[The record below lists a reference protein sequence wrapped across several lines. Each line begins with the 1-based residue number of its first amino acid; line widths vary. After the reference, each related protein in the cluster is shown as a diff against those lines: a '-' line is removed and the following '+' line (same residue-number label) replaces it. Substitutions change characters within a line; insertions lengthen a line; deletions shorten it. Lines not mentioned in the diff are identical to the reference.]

1 MSKEL
6 DKLENAFRKQEEV
19 SPRANSKADA
29 INLAMQAFE
38 EEKISTASQGI
49 ESDAR
54 LNQQGNEEKP
64 LFDWK
69 NKMKTLNS
77 KFGYSLMG
85 GASLAVLAFVMVGP
99 NLSEFTTL
107 DDQPEVASV
116 NQEVQSEA
124 AAKPKAE
131 LADEDEVRIQEVPVS
146 EPAPT
151 VSKVPAA
158 RAEAPVEEDVEI
170 VEREA
175 KEVSGAEKLG
185 ETIDQKL
192 TDDEKRSALA
202 LPSANRHENLVEQ
215 LLKKLASAQGELA
228 TTQYEELRR
237 QREEQSRNTKKK
249 KSVSKFAKNYQKFGA
264 AGSVKR
270 DPNLIISRMAPAQS
284 SQPLP
289 VPADVITPQAQSRD
303 KFEEVKSNPVKSV
316 VSDPVSTFSVDVD
329 TASYAFMRSSLNN
342 NQTPDPA
349 SVRIEELINYFD
361 YQYQTPTDKSAP
373 FKANVQIMPTPWNE
387 GTKLMSIGIKG
398 YELGELEKPDS
409 NLVFLIDTSG
419 SMRQQNKLPL
429 LRHSFKLLLNSL
441 KPTDTISIV
450 AYAGSAGTVLEPTL
464 VKDKRKILAALDRL
478 HAGSSTAGG
487 AGLRQAYALAEEN
500 SNGDGVNR
508 VILATDGDFNV
519 GISDPEQLK
528 RYVEKKRKTGVT
540 LSVLGFGRGNYNDE
554 LMQKLAQNGNGNA
567 AYIDTLSEARKV
579 LVEEAGSTLFTIAKD
594 VKLQVEFNPGL
605 VSEYRLIGYET
616 RALKREDFNNDKIDA
631 GDIGAGHTVTAL
643 YEITPV
649 GSNSQNVDPLRY
661 AEAKKET
668 AEPVVNANPNEYGFM
683 KISYKLPDGDKSTLI
698 STPIT
703 LADEVDTLEGT
714 DQDARFASAVAAFG
728 QLLKGGEFTG
738 EYSYDEIVA
747 LAQSAKGE
755 DEFGYRAEFINL
767 VRLAK
772 SVEGVQ

>member
-6 DKLENAFRKQEEV
+6 DKLEKAFRKQEEIL
-19 SPRANSKADA
+19 PRTSAKADA
-29 INLAMQAFE
+29 MKLAMQAFE
-38 EEKISTASQGI
+38 EEKIAAASQGI
-49 ESDAR
+49 ESEER
-54 LNQQGNEEKP
+54 PIQQGNEEKP

-99 NLSEFTTL
+99 NISEFTTL

-116 NQEVQSEA
+116 NQELQSEV
-124 AAKPKAE
+124 AAKPKLE
-131 LADEDEVRIQEVPVS
+131 LADEAEVRVQEAP
-146 EPAPT
+146 EPEAAPAI
-151 VSKVPAA
+151 SKVPAA
-158 RAEAPVEEDVEI
+158 RADAPVEEDVAN
-170 VEREA
+170 VRREA
-175 KEVSGAEKLG
+175 KEYSGDAEKLG
-185 ETIDQKL
+185 EIVENRLAPSVPAPAEPTIKRQKANGSSGNSRVGILL
-192 TDDEKRSALA
+192 TPKSNSLEKIA
-202 LPSANRHENLVEQ
+202 PSASSGMVV
-215 LLKKLASAQGELA
+215 
-228 TTQYEELRR
+228 
-237 QREEQSRNTKKK
+237 QSE
-249 KSVSKFAKNYQKFGA
+249 SY
-264 AGSVKR
+264 
-270 DPNLIISRMAPAQS
+270 ISR
-284 SQPLP
+284 PLP
-289 VPADVITPQAQSRD
+289 VPGDVIIPQPQSRD
-303 KFEEVKSNPVKSV
+303 KFEVVESNPVKSV
-316 VSDPVSTFSVDVD
+316 AADPVSTFSVDVD

-342 NQTPDPA
+342 NQMPDPA

-361 YQYQTPTDKSAP
+361 YKYQTPTDKSAP

-398 YELGELEKPDS
+398 YEFEGLEKPDS
-409 NLVFLIDTSG
+409 NFVFLIDTSG
-419 SMRQQNKLPL
+419 SMRHQNKLPL
-429 LRHSFKLLLNSL
+429 LRNSFKLLLNSL
-441 KPTDTISIV
+441 KPTDMISIV

-478 HAGSSTAGG
+478 HAGGSTAGG

-631 GDIGAGHTVTAL
+631 GDIGAGHSVTAL

-649 GSNSQNVDPLRY
+649 GSSSQNVDPLRY

-683 KISYKLPDGDKSTLI
+683 KIRYKLPDSDTSTLI

-703 LADEVDTLEGT
+703 LADEVGTLEAT

-738 EYSYDEIVA
+738 DYSYDEIIA
-747 LAQSAKGE
+747 LAQSAKGD
-755 DEFGYRAEFINL
+755 DEFGYRSEFINL

>member
-6 DKLENAFRKQEEV
+6 EKLEKAFRKQEEV
-19 SPRANSKADA
+19 SPRSEAKAEA
-29 INLAMQAFE
+29 MKLAMLAFE
-38 EEKISTASQGI
+38 EEKIATASQGI
-49 ESDAR
+49 ESEAR
-54 LNQQGNEEKP
+54 PIEQGNEAKP

-99 NLSEFTTL
+99 NISQFTTL
-107 DDQPEVASV
+107 DDQPEVATISE
-116 NQEVQSEA
+116 EVQSEVA
-124 AAKPKAE
+124 TKPKEERTE
-131 LADEDEVRIQEVPVS
+131 LADEVRVQETS
-146 EPAPT
+146 ELEAAPAL
-151 VSKVPAA
+151 SKVPAA
-158 RAEAPVEEDVEI
+158 RADAPVEEDVAGLDQE
-170 VEREA
+170 VREREA
-175 KEVSGAEKLG
+175 KEFSGDAEKLG
-185 ETIDQKL
+185 EVTGNELAPSVPESVVKRQEADGALNSNRAKVVTPKSL
-192 TDDEKRSALA
+192 T
-202 LPSANRHENLVEQ
+202 
-215 LLKKLASAQGELA
+215 LKKLAPNASSGLA
-228 TTQYEELRR
+228 L
-237 QREEQSRNTKKK
+237 QSE
-249 KSVSKFAKNYQKFGA
+249 SFA
-264 AGSVKR
+264 
-270 DPNLIISRMAPAQS
+270 
-284 SQPLP
+284 SQPRPAP
-289 VPADVITPQAQSRD
+289 VDLISPQYQDQNRD
-303 KFEEVKSNPVKSV
+303 KFEDVKSNPVKSV
-316 VSDPVSTFSVDVD
+316 LADPVSTFSVDVD

-342 NQTPDPA
+342 NQMPDPA
-349 SVRIEELINYFD
+349 SVRVEELINYFD
-361 YQYQTPTDKSAP
+361 YRYETPTERSEP

-398 YELGELEKPDS
+398 YELTDTERPQS

-429 LRHSFKLLLNSL
+429 LRNSFKLLLSSL
-441 KPTDTISIV
+441 KATDTISIV
-450 AYAGSAGTVLEPTL
+450 TYAGSAGTVLEPTL

-478 HAGSSTAGG
+478 HAGGSTAGG
-487 AGLRQAYALAEEN
+487 AGLRQAYALAEE
-500 SNGDGVNR
+500 SFKSEGINR

-579 LVEEAGSTLFTIAKD
+579 LIEEAGSTLFTIAKD

-649 GSNSQNVDPLRY
+649 GSKSQNVDPLRY
-661 AEAKKET
+661 AQAKEQT
-668 AEPVVNANPNEYGFM
+668 VEPVVNTNPNEYGFM
-683 KISYKLPDGDKSTLI
+683 KIRYKLPDSDTSTLI

-703 LADEVDTLEGT
+703 LADEVETLDAT
-714 DQDARFASAVAAFG
+714 NNDARFASAVAAFG

-738 EYSYDEIVA
+738 EYSYDEIIA